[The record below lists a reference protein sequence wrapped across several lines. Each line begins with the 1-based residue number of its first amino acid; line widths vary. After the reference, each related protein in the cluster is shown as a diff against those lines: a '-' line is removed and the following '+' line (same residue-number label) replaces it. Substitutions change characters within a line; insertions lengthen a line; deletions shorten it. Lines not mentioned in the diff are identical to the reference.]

1 MKFFKQCS
9 KAALVLSCA
18 GLSALSFAD
27 DQPNALSGFTASQQ
41 SEIKDYVNSAVPQV
55 IMSQPKVVIDAAK
68 KFQDQQQQEQIVA
81 AKNVIKSKITE
92 VLHDPQTPV
101 YNPNGT
107 VTLVEFFDYQ
117 CSVCHMMYPVINQV
131 AKQFPNLRIVY
142 KDLPI
147 FGPASVYAAQGSFA
161 AYAQS
166 PELYLAYHDALF
178 TSPKMEGQ
186 LKDSDVDMI
195 AKKVGL
201 DMSAFHKAINA
212 SEAKAEVQ
220 ANTELA
226 QALQLQGTPAMI
238 IVPTAATSTITD
250 DKVVFIPGGARPE
263 QLAQAI
269 NMVEQASQ

>member
-1 MKFFKQCS
+1 MKFFKQFS
-9 KAALVLSCA
+9 KAAFVLSCA
-18 GLSALSFAD
+18 GLSTFSFAD
-27 DQPNALSGFTASQQ
+27 DQQAPLSGFSASQQ
-41 SEIKDYVNSAVPQV
+41 SQIKDYVNTAVPQV
-55 IMSQPKVVIDAAK
+55 IMSQPKVVMDAVK
-68 KFQDQQQQEQIVA
+68 KFQDEQQQEQILS
-81 AKNVIKSKITE
+81 AKKVIEAKINDI
-92 VLHDPQTPV
+92 LHDSQTPT

-107 VTLVEFFDYQ
+107 TTLVEFFDYQ

-147 FGPASVYAAQGSFA
+147 FGPASVYAAKGSFA

-178 TSPKMEGQ
+178 TSSKMEGQ
-186 LKDSDVDMI
+186 LKNSDVDLI

-201 DMSAFHKAINA
+201 DMVAFHKAINSPEIDA
-212 SEAKAEVQ
+212 QVQ

-238 IVPTAATSTITD
+238 IAPTAATSSITD
-250 DKVVFIPGGARPE
+250 DKIVFIPGGARKE
-263 QLAQAI
+263 QLAQAVQI
-269 NMVEQASQ
+269 IEQASK